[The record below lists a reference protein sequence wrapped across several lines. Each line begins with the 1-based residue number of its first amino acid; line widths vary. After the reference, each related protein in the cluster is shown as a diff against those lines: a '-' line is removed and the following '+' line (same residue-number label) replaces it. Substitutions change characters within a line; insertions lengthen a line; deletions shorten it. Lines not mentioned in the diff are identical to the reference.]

1 MRKGHSDRNAP
12 VLTITGGSSLSQ
24 HTHNGAGGAA
34 AASGTLLSS
43 DADDEGG
50 CRGLSP
56 TQPSIASPPGTIQL
70 EGHTSDRDNIRFT
83 ANEDAAVV
91 NVSPV
96 DSLAVPTPTTNGDGA
111 SSTAGATASTVGKS
125 VAAASIVAASVS
137 PVLSRDFAT
146 LIHSKTR
153 DGKVAHTEG
162 WIAHQASPD
171 GAETKP
177 VIHPAPV
184 TVLPADVLPTAGPS
198 APGRGR
204 PSAISAPR
212 LQTLKNLVRAS
223 SEPNLPRVDREK
235 LDPNDPEK
243 GAAEV
248 PVAVAAGGAASEPN
262 LPRNPRLVAL
272 LEPEKPLKPPPTW
285 KTSAI
290 NIAKYSYLNILLVFI
305 PVAFA
310 SEYAGLGST
319 ATFFTSFMA
328 IIPLAALLGFATEE
342 LALRVGHTLGGLL
355 NATLGNTVE
364 LIIAILA
371 LTKGEL
377 RVVQSSMIGSILS
390 NCLLVVG
397 CCFFAGG
404 IRFHEQI
411 YTIRSAQL
419 NISLLGISALVIV
432 IPAAFNASV
441 VQLNVVPVAVSDR
454 DILKISRGVAVILLF
469 VYAAYLFFQLWT
481 HSYLYRNTPVTQ
493 RSTLHRTRTM
503 EFDDEPQPPIDS
515 SVLRIPSWHT
525 SSSGNSDGTT
535 SDSSSSTSSSSS
547 SSEEDSETPK
557 LSVYAAIALMLSV
570 AGLTGI
576 IAEFLVGSIDGL
588 VSQGGISREFVA
600 LILLPLVGNAAE
612 HICAVT
618 VSIKDKLDLSLAVA
632 VGSSIQIA
640 LFVIPF
646 LVILGW
652 IIGQPLSLEFD
663 VLETITLFVAIVIVN
678 QAISDGKSNWLEGLV
693 LMITYLIIG
702 LVFFF
707 YPGSGQ

>member
-1 MRKGHSDRNAP
+1 MAAAPSSWRPFSGHSDRNAP

-56 TQPSIASPPGTIQL
+56 TQPSIASPLGTIQL
-70 EGHTSDRDNIRFT
+70 EGHPNDRDNIRFT
-83 ANEDAAVV
+83 ASGDDTV
-91 NVSPV
+91 NISPV

-290 NIAKYSYLNILLVFI
+290 NIAKYSYLNILLVL
-305 PVAFA
+305 
-310 SEYAGLGST
+310 YA
-319 ATFFTSFMA
+319 
-328 IIPLAALLGFATEE
+328 
-342 LALRVGHTLGGLL
+342 
-355 NATLGNTVE
+355 ATL
-364 LIIAILA
+364 
-371 LTKGEL
+371 
-377 RVVQSSMIGSILS
+377 
-390 NCLLVVG
+390 
-397 CCFFAGG
+397 
-404 IRFHEQI
+404 
-411 YTIRSAQL
+411 SA
-419 NISLLGISALVIV
+419 
-432 IPAAFNASV
+432 AAA
-441 VQLNVVPVAVSDR
+441 P
-454 DILKISRGVAVILLF
+454 
-469 VYAAYLFFQLWT
+469 
-481 HSYLYRNTPVTQ
+481 
-493 RSTLHRTRTM
+493 
-503 EFDDEPQPPIDS
+503 
-515 SVLRIPSWHT
+515 
-525 SSSGNSDGTT
+525 
-535 SDSSSSTSSSSS
+535 
-547 SSEEDSETPK
+547 
-557 LSVYAAIALMLSV
+557 
-570 AGLTGI
+570 TG
-576 IAEFLVGSIDGL
+576 
-588 VSQGGISREFVA
+588 
-600 LILLPLVGNAAE
+600 
-612 HICAVT
+612 
-618 VSIKDKLDLSLAVA
+618 
-632 VGSSIQIA
+632 
-640 LFVIPF
+640 
-646 LVILGW
+646 
-652 IIGQPLSLEFD
+652 
-663 VLETITLFVAIVIVN
+663 
-678 QAISDGKSNWLEGLV
+678 
-693 LMITYLIIG
+693 
-702 LVFFF
+702 
-707 YPGSGQ
+707 